1 MHEIQETTYGAPR
14 VSRAIS
20 PQFMVGA
27 LVGAG
32 VALLL
37 APANGRDARK
47 KVGET
52 AQKLGENAKH
62 VAERTRS
69 FVDGIRKD
77 ARSAVKSGRDEF
89 ERNQRRDESSAWSA

>member
-1 MHEIQETTYGAPR
+1 MHEIQETTYGTPR
-14 VSRAIS
+14 VSKAIN

-32 VALLL
+32 LALLL
-37 APANGRDARK
+37 APANGRDTRK

-62 VAERTRS
+62 VAGRTRS
-69 FVDGIRKD
+69 FVEGIKKD
-77 ARSAVKSGRDEF
+77 ARSAMKSGRDEF

>member
-1 MHEIQETTYGAPR
+1 MHEIQETYGTPR

-52 AQKLGENAKH
+52 AQKLGANAKQ

-69 FVDGIRKD
+69 FVEGIKND

>member
-1 MHEIQETTYGAPR
+1 MQEIQETTYGTPR
-14 VSRAIS
+14 AGRVIN
-20 PQFMVGA
+20 PQFMIGA

-52 AQKLGENAKH
+52 AQKLGANAKH
-62 VAERTRS
+62 VAGRTRS
-69 FVDGIRKD
+69 FVEGIRQD
-77 ARSAVKSGRDEF
+77 ARSAMKSGRDEF
-89 ERNQRRDESSAWSA
+89 ERSQKRDESSAWSA

>member
-1 MHEIQETTYGAPR
+1 MHEIQETTYGTPR
-14 VSRAIS
+14 VNRVIN

-32 VALLL
+32 LALLL

-52 AQKLGENAKH
+52 AQKLGANAKN
-62 VAERTRS
+62 VAGRTRS
-69 FVDGIRKD
+69 FVEGIKKD
-77 ARSAVKSGRDEF
+77 ARSAMKSGRDEF
-89 ERNQRRDESSAWSA
+89 ERNQRRDESSTWSA